1 MSELFAIT
9 EFCMLHEI
17 DPSFI
22 YSLQQEGLITI
33 TTNDSDNFVEEEE
46 LHRLEIYTRMHSQL
60 GINTAGIDAISHLLE
75 KMRNM
80 QDELNALKTRLNLYE
95 GTD

>member
-9 EFCMLHEI
+9 EFCTIHNVE
-17 DPSFI
+17 PSFV
-22 YSLQQEGLITI
+22 YSLHQEGLIRI
-33 TTNDSDNFVEEEE
+33 DNDAIKEEE

-60 GINTAGIDAISHLLE
+60 GINPEGIDAISHLLE

-80 QDELNALKTRLNLYE
+80 QEELNSLKIRLRLYE
-95 GTD
+95 HGD

>member
-9 EFCMLHEI
+9 EYCTIHNI
-17 DPSFI
+17 DPSFV

-33 TTNDSDNFVEEEE
+33 TTNDDNNFVEEEE
-46 LHRLEIYTRMHSQL
+46 LHRLEIYTRLYSQL
-60 GINTAGIDAISHLLE
+60 GINTEGIDAIAHLLD

-80 QDELNALKTRLNLYE
+80 QDELNALKTRLRLYE
-95 GTD
+95 QGS